1 MPRLAGSYD
10 LTSDPRVD
18 MQIAQSIGGAIGSG
32 LRNHRIR
39 QEEARKQHLN
49 ATLVQTLG
57 RTIKDGVTD
66 PGKILEAIES
76 VPDYAES
83 EWYQQMVMAEA
94 QRRMGTTSKYGV
106 MPGTY
111 QHLTP
116 EEQRKA
122 SLISAGIEPRVGDPM
137 TAVIEGYNAIQN
149 TDLPPE
155 LKQQLF
161 NRNLGQLWL
170 QAVGGPYRTPGF
182 DTQPKGLPFGVSPEQ
197 YAAAN
202 RAEIER
208 KIKGSS
214 GGRRVIDFW
223 DKDGKKH
230 KKLINDDNFNDVIQ
244 SIIES
249 GGRLEEDSL
258 TKELSYWQTSLQK
271 TLDPLGDVL
280 PGQEET
286 AALAN
291 ERISIL
297 RNMIRGKSLPAEQPQ
312 LQGDMTEQQAD
323 TALIEPLDRATQAVD
338 RATQAVERS
347 KQVIEIG
354 KQFPIKP
361 FIDKIPETVKV
372 GKLDKVK
379 SVQAIQDAMV
389 EYANVLVQQYGL
401 TDFEAQREAERQVR
415 LLQEKEPS
423 RSRSPFKGWR
433 TLPEGEIYYPQDRAG
448 SPSAVG
454 QPVGEAG
461 AMTDILGE
469 TGQRPA
475 QAQAQPP
482 AQQQE
487 PRPITVKTKEEYD
500 SLPSGTV
507 FIAPDGSRRKKP
519 FSEAGAMTDM
529 IARDRS
535 QVDARQIA
543 GDYFSLMTDILGHT
557 AGGTAQSAA
566 QPQQPVT
573 VKTKEEYD
581 NLPSGTL
588 YIAPDGSRR
597 RKR

>member
-1 MPRLAGSYD
+1 MPRLAGNYD

-18 MQIAQSIGGAIGSG
+18 MQIAQSIGGEIGSA

-49 ATLVQTLG
+49 ATLVQTLSQ
-57 RTIKDGVTD
+57 TVKDGVTD
-66 PGKILEAIES
+66 PGKILEALES

-94 QRRMGTTSKYGV
+94 QQRMGTTSKYGV

-122 SLISAGIEPRVGDPM
+122 SLISAGIEPRVGAAVNEPDPM

-182 DTQPKGLPFGVSPEQ
+182 DTQPKGLPFGVSPDQ

-223 DKDGKKH
+223 DKDGNKH

-291 ERISIL
+291 ERISLL

-312 LQGDMTEQQAD
+312 
-323 TALIEPLDRATQAVD
+323 
-338 RATQAVERS
+338 AVERG

-354 KQFPIKP
+354 EQFPIKP

-415 LLQEKEPS
+415 LLQEKDGNRFGFRE
-423 RSRSPFKGWR
+423 F
-433 TLPEGEIYYPQDRAG
+433 PEQEIYYPQDRVG
-448 SPSAVG
+448 SPPAVG
-454 QPVGEAG
+454 QPVG
-461 AMTDILGE
+461 
-469 TGQRPA
+469 
-475 QAQAQPP
+475 
-482 AQQQE
+482 
-487 PRPITVKTKEEYD
+487 
-500 SLPSGTV
+500 
-507 FIAPDGSRRKKP
+507 
-519 FSEAGAMTDM
+519 EAGAMTDM

-543 GDYFSLMTDILGHT
+543 GDYFSLMTDILGET
-557 AGGTAQSAA
+557 GQRPAQAPA
-566 QPQQPVT
+566 QAQQPVT